1 MIRVKVKT
9 KLTKITTNFDKKISE
24 KEKKLGVIFKFIGT
38 IKSQSLS
45 LTKINTNQLVY
56 GFILPT
62 LTSDP
67 NT

>member
-38 IKSQSLS
+38 IKSQSHS
-45 LTKINTNQLVY
+45 LTKINTNKLVY
-56 GFILPT
+56 F
-62 LTSDP
+62 
-67 NT
+67 